1 MNESL
6 NYSLKTRA
14 KTFHFAS
21 FFFSK
26 EIKKEIN
33 TLYVFCRYVD
43 DISDSGDFSKREAQ
57 KKLKRITSDLK
68 KKNPK
73 IILLRTL

>member
-1 MNESL
+1 MKVLIIHLRQEPKRFIL
-6 NYSLKTRA
+6 L
-14 KTFHFAS
+14 H

-57 KKLKRITSDLK
+57 K
-68 KKNPK
+68 N
-73 IILLRTL
+73 